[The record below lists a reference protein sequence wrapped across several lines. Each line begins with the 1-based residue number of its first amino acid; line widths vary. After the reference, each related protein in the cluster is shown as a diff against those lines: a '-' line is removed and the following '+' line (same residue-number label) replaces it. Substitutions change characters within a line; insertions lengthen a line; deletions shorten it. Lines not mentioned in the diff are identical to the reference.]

1 MRIFVGSLNP
11 VKINAVVQAASE
23 TWPDVQVMG
32 FDVPSGIPDQPWGD
46 EETRTGAENR
56 AKAALEDGIS
66 HFGIDNPDELDLL
79 GVGLEGGVT
88 ELDGQVWSTVW
99 AAVVDS
105 EGSLKTANGARFE
118 VPEVLAE
125 RIRRGEEI
133 GPAIADISDEHD
145 VRRKQGMIGIVTD
158 GFVDRTEEY
167 ATIAKLALGLWHGRN
182 WQKQRK

>member
-46 EETRTGAENR
+46 EETRIGAENR

-66 HFGIDNPDELDLL
+66 HFGIDNLDELDLL

-105 EGSLKTANGARFE
+105 EGSLKQLTA
-118 VPEVLAE
+118 
-125 RIRRGEEI
+125 
-133 GPAIADISDEHD
+133 PALKYPRCSPS
-145 VRRKQGMIGIVTD
+145 
-158 GFVDRTEEY
+158 EY
-167 ATIAKLALGLWHGRN
+167 AGAKKWVRPLPISATSMMSAAS
-182 WQKQRK
+182 KA